1 MDFQRS
7 LYILC
12 AMNKKLLLSPNT
24 FKKSHILREI
34 NKKRGTRGSYIAFL
48 TMKKRNFAI
57 QLQKMTLK

>member
-1 MDFQRS
+1 
-7 LYILC
+7 
-12 AMNKKLLLSPNT
+12 MNKNLLLSPNT